1 MTEKQLERGQEIIQE
16 IKYLGDTIHRWENL
30 TGISSITI
38 KYQYTYNSMQESEER
53 KVLNY
58 IDVSKFQEEVLS
70 NLKNRLTELQDE
82 FNNL

>member
-1 MTEKQLERGQEIIQE
+1 MTEKQLERGQAISQE
-16 IKYLGDTIHRWENL
+16 IKSLAEMLHRRENL

-38 KYQYTYNSMQESEER
+38 KYQYTYNSMQASEER

-70 NLKNRLTELQDE
+70 NLKNRLKELQDE

>member
-1 MTEKQLERGQEIIQE
+1 MTKEKLERGQAISQE
-16 IKYLGDTIHRWENL
+16 IKSLGDTIHRWESL

-70 NLKNRLTELQDE
+70 NLKNRLKELQDE

>member
-1 MTEKQLERGQEIIQE
+1 MTEKQLERGQTISQE
-16 IKYLGDTIHRWENL
+16 IKYLGEILHRWENL

-38 KYQYTYNSMQESEER
+38 EYQYTYNSMQTSEER
-53 KVLNY
+53 KVLDY

-70 NLKNRLTELQDE
+70 NLKNRLKELQDE

>member
-1 MTEKQLERGQEIIQE
+1 MTEKQLERGQAISQE
-16 IKYLGDTIHRWENL
+16 IKYLDDTIHRWENL
-30 TGISSITI
+30 TKIEGITI

-53 KVLNY
+53 KVLDY

-70 NLKNRLTELQDE
+70 NLKNRLKELQDE

>member
-1 MTEKQLERGQEIIQE
+1 MTEKELERGQAIIQE

-30 TGISSITI
+30 TKIECITI
-38 KYQYTYNSMQESEER
+38 SNSEQISDEK

-70 NLKNRLTELQDE
+70 NLKSRLKELQDE

>member
-1 MTEKQLERGQEIIQE
+1 MTEKQLERGQAISQE
-16 IKYLGDTIHRWENL
+16 IKSLGEVLHRWENF
-30 TGISSITI
+30 TGISCITI
-38 KYQYTYNSMQESEER
+38 EYQYTYNSKQTSEER

-70 NLKNRLTELQDE
+70 NLKNRLKELQDE